1 MLHILKSNQIIRLY
15 ITHSHLNLITIQ
27 LDPSKKI
34 SSSYNLDSSPDK
46 IARKL
51 EKKNLPRVPTGSRP
65 GSRAGLA
72 WPNRTQASLV
82 KRFF

>member
-51 EKKNLPRVPTGSRP
+51 EKKTCLESLPARVP
-65 GSRAGLA
+65 AAVLA
-72 WPNRTQASLV
+72 WPGLIEP
-82 KRFF
+82 KLHW